1 MSITSAWMGSNVLL
15 IIPSLS
21 YSDMTQRM
29 VDYLATA
36 PYDRV
41 IAPEKGYGF
50 ACRKA
55 MLDNPGYDVYVLL
68 DSDMAMNPKHVKE
81 MIDYILCGW
90 DIVVGSRQT
99 KAAVVKRTWL
109 RAKVSK
115 AYNLMYNVL
124 FDSELTEHLCGFRA
138 YSGRVVREVIP
149 LCIEN
154 HWIWQSETVVL
165 PQIMGYAVTEIPIE
179 WTEYRYTKTPIK
191 RLFKDIYQMGT
202 RTIRLWCRWRRYA
215 Q

>member
-1 MSITSAWMGSNVLL
+1 MKNVLL
-15 IIPSLS
+15 VIPSLGF
-21 YSDMTQRM
+21 SDVTQRM
-29 VDYLATA
+29 KDWLNSVS
-36 PYDRV
+36 YDRV
-41 IAPEKGYGF
+41 FAVERGYGF

-55 MLDNPGYDVYVLL
+55 LLDNPGYDVYVLL
-68 DSDMAMNPKHVKE
+68 DSDMAMNPRHVKE

-90 DIVVGSRQT
+90 DVVIGSRQT
-99 KAAVVKRTWL
+99 SQAVVKRTWL

-138 YSGRVVREVIP
+138 YSGRVVEEVIP

-165 PQIMGYAVTEIPIE
+165 PQILGYAVTEIPIE
-179 WTEYRYTKTPIK
+179 WTEYRYTKTPIR
-191 RLFKDIYQMGT
+191 RLFKDIRQMGI
-202 RTIRLWCRWRRYA
+202 RTFKLWVRWRYYA